1 MRIRWDG
8 SGANGWRPFFTR
20 SFAHP
25 GLSSVQPE
33 ELVYRHSDKATAVEL
48 QERLE
53 KLLRDKLMEWRPHRP
68 TRWNRYCTSALK
80 HFLPSLEQGASG
92 PGGNAGRDLAEGHR
106 HELQN
111 LLGDNRISGF
121 PLHMAFSEMGPVVE
135 AVHSTGV
142 HTIQTAN
149 VEFALAV
156 YVHPYPNN
164 VLSVWVYLAS
174 LVRA

>member
-1 MRIRWDG
+1 MYSCLVWLLHEV
-8 SGANGWRPFFTR
+8 WRFF
-20 SFAHP
+20 P
-25 GLSSVQPE
+25 P
-33 ELVYRHSDKATAVEL
+33 
-48 QERLE
+48 
-53 KLLRDKLMEWRPHRP
+53 P
-68 TRWNRYCTSALK
+68 
-80 HFLPSLEQGASG
+80 LPCQ
-92 PGGNAGRDLAEGHR
+92 
-106 HELQN
+106 
-111 LLGDNRISGF
+111 ISGF

-174 LVRA
+174 LVRTWRAHKPARNFCTGKHQRPWQDLSDAPAPPSVQCRRYPMTQNENRMQGSPHETYNCQMIFLSLPILSCDENCRLTPRVCEILQLF